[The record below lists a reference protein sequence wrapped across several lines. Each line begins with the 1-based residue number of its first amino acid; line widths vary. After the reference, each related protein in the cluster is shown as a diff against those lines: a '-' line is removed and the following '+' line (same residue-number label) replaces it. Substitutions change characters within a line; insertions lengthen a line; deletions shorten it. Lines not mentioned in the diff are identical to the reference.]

1 MMDEINKQ
9 IIANYNKEIHFLEF
23 LNGSKKTIC
32 HLVELK
38 GKRKIR
44 TEIQNEHIFF
54 DLIFKLGLKL
64 KLPPKKAKLKGKT
77 YVQYIYK

>member
-1 MMDEINKQ
+1 MNKQQ
-9 IIANYNKEIHFLEF
+9 IIANWEKDTCFLEL

-38 GKRKIR
+38 GNRKIR
-44 TEIQNEHIFF
+44 TEIENEHIFF